1 TNPKKINNM
10 NISKTLSAFATSA
23 MLLFS
28 VTSCDKDDDNNIDEP
43 IPSTDLDAYKPQNEA
58 AVSKAMI
65 AAKVNPFKDAYYYD
79 VMQYL
84 WSKEYKDFTKKVS
97 KFSNNAAAAIGANSQ
112 GNTAVSPLSVFMALS
127 MAAESANGDTRQEIL
142 DAMGITYEELAAN
155 IKYLCYTCNQVLDY
169 GESNSNGKNRIK
181 SINSLWVQNGVQVK
195 DAGVNSLTSN
205 YFADLFNM
213 DFEGSDVNEI
223 IKSYISNET
232 NGLLSP
238 DLELNADTYLVLMNV
253 VYLRDIWNKYGN
265 DLPLTD
271 KTYDFVNYDRS
282 TLSTK
287 LLQGYYHSG
296 KAVETEKF
304 RKFYNTTNSGLSM
317 TFFVPKDGYTLDDI
331 YTSDVLNDPTP
342 YVTIDVTS
350 DPEVNYRFHTR
361 CFFPEF
367 EASFDDDIKDVI
379 HKMGVNKF
387 FTRGGCDFSNLTDE
401 GVFCSQIRHITKL
414 EVSRKGIEGA
424 AVTVEYMDTNAD
436 PGPGHEEKRW
446 EDVYYDFPVDRNF
459 AYVLS
464 KDGVPIFT
472 GVVKNI
478 K

>member
-1 TNPKKINNM
+1 MNFSKIT
-10 NISKTLSAFATSA
+10 IATAMSA
-23 MLLFS
+23 MLLIGS
-28 VTSCDKDDDNNIDEP
+28 TSCDKDDNTDEP
-43 IPSTDLDAYKPQNEA
+43 ISGTNLDNYKPQNEA
-58 AVSKAMI
+58 AISKAQI

-79 VMQYL
+79 VMQYV
-84 WSKEYKDFTKKVS
+84 WSKEYKDFANKVS
-97 KFSNNAAAAIGANSQ
+97 KFANNAAVAIGANPQ

-142 DAMGITYEELAAN
+142 DATGITYEELAAN
-155 IKYLCYTCNQVLDY
+155 IKYLCYTCNQVLDR
-169 GESNSNGKNRIK
+169 GLGNSDGKNQIK
-181 SINSLWVQNGVQVK
+181 SVNSLWVQNGVQVK

-238 DLELNADTYLVLMNV
+238 NLELTAETFLVLMNV
-253 VYLRDIWNKYGN
+253 VYLRDIWSEFGS
-265 DLPLTD
+265 DLDLTD
-271 KTYDFVNYDRS
+271 KPYDFVNYDRS
-282 TLSTK
+282 TLSTQ
-287 LLQGYYHSG
+287 LLKGYYRGG

-304 RKFYNTTNSGLSM
+304 RKFYTTTNAGLSM

-342 YVTIDVTS
+342 YVTVDTTS
-350 DPEVNYRFHTR
+350 NPEVNYRFHTR

-367 EASFDDDIKDVI
+367 EASFDDDIKDEI

-387 FTRGGCDFSNLTDE
+387 FTRGGCDFANLTDE
-401 GVFCSQIRHITKL
+401 DVYCNKIRHITKL

-424 AVTVEYMDTNAD
+424 AVTVEYMDEAMS

-464 KDGVPIFT
+464 KEGVPIFT
-472 GVVKNI
+472 GVVKSI
-478 K
+478 AK

>member
-1 TNPKKINNM
+1 MNFSKIT
-10 NISKTLSAFATSA
+10 IATAMSA
-23 MLLFS
+23 MLLIGA
-28 VTSCDKDDDNNIDEP
+28 TSCDKDDNIDEP
-43 IPSTDLDAYKPQNEA
+43 NSGTNLDNYKPQNEA
-58 AVSKAMI
+58 AISKSQI

-79 VMQYL
+79 VMQYV
-84 WSKEYKDFTKKVS
+84 WSKEYKDFANKVS
-97 KFSNNAAAAIGANSQ
+97 KFANNAAVAIGANPQ

-155 IKYLCYTCNQVLDY
+155 IKYLCYTCNQVLDC
-169 GESNSNGKNRIK
+169 GLGNSDGKNQIK
-181 SINSLWVQNGVQVK
+181 SVNSLWVQNGVQVK

-238 DLELNADTYLVLMNV
+238 NLELTAETFLVLMNV
-253 VYLRDIWNKYGN
+253 VYLRDIWSEFGS
-265 DLPLTD
+265 DLDLTD
-271 KTYDFVNYDRS
+271 QPYDFVNYDRS
-282 TLSTK
+282 TLSTQ
-287 LLQGYYHSG
+287 LLKGYYHSG

-304 RKFYNTTNSGLSM
+304 RKFYTTTNSGLSM

-342 YVTIDVTS
+342 YVKVDTTS
-350 DPEVNYRFHTR
+350 NPEVNYRFHTR

-367 EASFDDDIKDVI
+367 EASFDDDIKDEI
-379 HKMGVNKF
+379 QKMGVNKF

-401 GVFCSQIRHITKL
+401 DVFCSQIRHITKL

-424 AVTVEYMDTNAD
+424 AVTVELMEGAMD

-459 AYVLS
+459 AYILS
-464 KDGVPIFT
+464 KDDVPIFT
-472 GVVKNI
+472 GVVKAI
-478 K
+478 AK

>member
-1 TNPKKINNM
+1 MNFSKIT
-10 NISKTLSAFATSA
+10 IATAMSA
-23 MLLFS
+23 MLLIGA
-28 VTSCDKDDDNNIDEP
+28 TSCDKDDNIDEP
-43 IPSTDLDAYKPQNEA
+43 NSGTNLDNYKPHNEA
-58 AVSKAMI
+58 AISKAQI

-79 VMQYL
+79 VMQYV
-84 WSKEYKDFTKKVS
+84 WSKEYKDFANKVS
-97 KFSNNAAAAIGANSQ
+97 KFANNAAVAIGTNSQ

-155 IKYLCYTCNQVLDY
+155 IKYLCYTCNQVLDR
-169 GESNSNGKNRIK
+169 GLGNSDGKNQIK
-181 SINSLWVQNGVQVK
+181 SVNSLWVQNGVQVK

-213 DFEGSDVNEI
+213 DFEGSNVNEI

-238 DLELNADTYLVLMNV
+238 DLELTAETFLVLMNV
-253 VYLRDIWNKYGN
+253 VYLRDIWSEFGS
-265 DLPLTD
+265 DLDLTD
-271 KTYDFVNYDRS
+271 QPYDFINYDRS
-282 TLSTK
+282 TLSTQ
-287 LLQGYYHSG
+287 LLKGYYHSG

-342 YVTIDVTS
+342 YVTVDVTS
-350 DPEVNYRFHTR
+350 NPEVNYRFHTR

-367 EASFDDDIKDVI
+367 EASFDGDIKDEI
-379 HKMGVNKF
+379 QKMGVNKF
-387 FTRGGCDFSNLTDE
+387 FTRGDCDFTNLTDAD
-401 GVFCSQIRHITKL
+401 VYCSKIRHITKL
-414 EVSRKGIEGA
+414 DVARKGIEGA
-424 AVTVEYMDTNAD
+424 AVTVEYMDNAMD
-436 PGPGHEEKRW
+436 PGPGFVEKVW

-472 GVVKNI
+472 GVVKSI
-478 K
+478 AK

>member
-1 TNPKKINNM
+1 MNFSKIT
-10 NISKTLSAFATSA
+10 IATAMSA
-23 MLLFS
+23 MLLIGAA
-28 VTSCDKDDDNNIDEP
+28 SCDKDDNIDEP
-43 IPSTDLDAYKPQNEA
+43 NSGTDPDNYKPQNEA
-58 AVSKAMI
+58 AISTAQI

-79 VMQYL
+79 VMQYV
-84 WSKEYKDFTKKVS
+84 WSKEYKDFANKVS
-97 KFSNNAAAAIGANSQ
+97 KFANNAAVAIGANPQ

-127 MAAESANGDTRQEIL
+127 MAAESASGDTRQEIL

-155 IKYLCYTCNQVLDY
+155 IKYLCYTCNQVLDR
-169 GESNSNGKNRIK
+169 GLGNSDGKNQIK
-181 SINSLWVQNGVQVK
+181 SVNSLWVQNGVQVK

-213 DFEGSDVNEI
+213 DFEGSNVNEI

-238 DLELNADTYLVLMNV
+238 NLELTAETFLVLMNV
-253 VYLRDIWNKYGN
+253 VYLRDIWSEFGS
-265 DLPLTD
+265 DLDLTVQP
-271 KTYDFVNYDRS
+271 YDFVNYDRS
-282 TLSTK
+282 TLSTQ
-287 LLQGYYHSG
+287 LLKSYYHSG

-304 RKFYNTTNSGLSM
+304 RKFYNTTNSGISM

-342 YVTIDVTS
+342 YVTVDTTS
-350 DPEVNYRFHTR
+350 NPKVNYRFHTR

-367 EASFDDDIKDVI
+367 EASFDDDIKDEI
-379 HKMGVNKF
+379 QKMGVNKF

-401 GVFCSQIRHITKL
+401 DVYCNKIRHITKL
-414 EVSRKGIEGA
+414 DVMRKGIEGA
-424 AVTVEYMDTNAD
+424 AVTVELMDSAAD
-436 PGPGHEEKRW
+436 PGPGHKEKVW

-472 GVVKNI
+472 GVVKSI
-478 K
+478 AK

>member
-1 TNPKKINNM
+1 M
-10 NISKTLSAFATSA
+10 NFLKTISAAAMSA
-23 MLLFS
+23 MLLIGA
-28 VTSCDKDDDNNIDEP
+28 TSCDKDDNIDEP
-43 IPSTDLDAYKPQNEA
+43 NSGTNLDNYKPHNEA
-58 AVSKAMI
+58 AISKAQI

-79 VMQYL
+79 VMQYV
-84 WSKEYKDFTKKVS
+84 WSKEYKDFANKVS
-97 KFSNNAAAAIGANSQ
+97 KFSNNAAVAIGANSQ

-155 IKYLCYTCNQVLDY
+155 IKYLCYTCNQVFDR
-169 GESNSNGKNRIK
+169 GSANSDGKNRIK
-181 SINSLWVQNGVQVK
+181 SVNSLWVQNGVQVK

-213 DFEGSDVNEI
+213 DFEGSDVNKI

-238 DLELNADTYLVLMNV
+238 DLELTAETFLVLMNV

-271 KTYDFVNYDRS
+271 QPYDFINYDRS
-282 TLSTK
+282 TLSTQ
-287 LLQGYYHSG
+287 LLKGYYRGG
-296 KAVETEKF
+296 KAVETETF
-304 RKFYNTTNSGLSM
+304 RKFYTTTNAGLSM

-331 YTSDVLNDPTP
+331 YTSDVLNEPTP
-342 YVTIDVTS
+342 YVTVDTTS
-350 DPEVNYRFHTR
+350 NPEVNYRFHTR

-367 EASFDDDIKDVI
+367 EASFDDDIKDEI
-379 HKMGVNKF
+379 QKMGVNKF

-401 GVFCSQIRHITKL
+401 RVFCNQIRHITKL
-414 EVSRKGIEGA
+414 EVSRQGIEGA
-424 AVTVEYMDTNAD
+424 AVTVEMMQGSA
-436 PGPGHEEKRW
+436 GPGFEEKVW

-459 AYVLS
+459 AYILS

-472 GVVKNI
+472 GVVKAI
-478 K
+478 AK

>member
-1 TNPKKINNM
+1 MNFSKIT
-10 NISKTLSAFATSA
+10 IATAMSA
-23 MLLFS
+23 MLLIGA
-28 VTSCDKDDDNNIDEP
+28 TSCDKDDNTDEP
-43 IPSTDLDAYKPQNEA
+43 NSGTDPDNYKPQNEA
-58 AVSKAMI
+58 AISKAQI

-79 VMQYL
+79 VMQYV
-84 WSKEYKDFTKKVS
+84 WSKEYKDFANKVS
-97 KFSNNAAAAIGANSQ
+97 KFANNAAVAIGANPQ

-155 IKYLCYTCNQVLDY
+155 IKYLCYTCNQVLDR
-169 GESNSNGKNRIK
+169 GLGNSDGKNQIK
-181 SINSLWVQNGVQVK
+181 SVNSLWVQNGVQVK
-195 DAGVNSLTSN
+195 NAGVNSLTSN

-238 DLELNADTYLVLMNV
+238 NLELTAETFLVLMNV
-253 VYLRDIWNKYGN
+253 VYLRDIWSEFGS
-265 DLPLTD
+265 DLDLTD
-271 KTYDFVNYDRS
+271 KPYDFVNYDRS
-282 TLSTK
+282 TLSTQ
-287 LLQGYYHSG
+287 LLKGYYHSG

-304 RKFYNTTNSGLSM
+304 CKFYTTTNSGLSM

-342 YVTIDVTS
+342 YVKVDTTS
-350 DPEVNYRFHTR
+350 NPEVNYRFHTR

-367 EASFDDDIKDVI
+367 EASFDDDIKDEI
-379 HKMGVNKF
+379 QKMGVNKF

-401 GVFCSQIRHITKL
+401 DVFCSQIRHITKL

-424 AVTVEYMDTNAD
+424 AVTVELMDSAAD
-436 PGPGHEEKRW
+436 PGPGHKEKVW

-459 AYVLS
+459 AYILS

-472 GVVKNI
+472 GVVKSI
-478 K
+478 AK